1 MPSNFIRP
9 RTLQRRIEKSL
20 SELYDERT
28 NYLFVRNFLNRA
40 MHEIIREQAASCN
53 IVLEGR
59 DEMIRYLDEVYTLSA
74 QGGELECS
82 LIGMLLHLI
91 EQNYGKGLYGVAKE
105 TLTYFNV
112 SALFIMEQTFDY
124 KAKLLTLA
132 EQ

>member
-1 MPSNFIRP
+1 
-9 RTLQRRIEKSL
+9 
-20 SELYDERT
+20 
-28 NYLFVRNFLNRA
+28 